1 MNPNDEERL
10 DIIRCHEIIDTMTK
24 ALLCAEADIEG
35 YIELGLV
42 DNTDPV
48 RETLTDIRNAL
59 AKVGQ

>member
-1 MNPNDEERL
+1 MKPDNAERL
-10 DIIRCHEIIDTMTK
+10 GIIRCQAIIDTMTK

-42 DNTDPV
+42 DDTDPV